1 MQLRS
6 QFREQQNNATAPA
19 GGAAG
24 STAPAAAPSGQAAAP
39 ANAAP
44 AAGGLAQLDGRS
56 LAAASPQEEKI
67 KEQRDRLEA
76 VLARRRRRSAAA
88 AQLAEAMAPEAS
100 EAASASRA
108 GAAGQTPGRK
118 RALSASSLKGALRL
132 RASSSGG
139 ADAANGSAAAGALRN
154 RPRLQRRVVLQPAPG
169 AAALI
174 SLSST
179 LAEGLAE

>member
-76 VLARRRRRSAAA
+76 VLARRRRRSRRRWRRRPARLPAHP
-88 AQLAEAMAPEAS
+88 AQAPL
-100 EAASASRA
+100 
-108 GAAGQTPGRK
+108 GRH
-118 RALSASSLKGALRL
+118 L
-132 RASSSGG
+132 
-139 ADAANGSAAAGALRN
+139 
-154 RPRLQRRVVLQPAPG
+154 
-169 AAALI
+169 
-174 SLSST
+174 
-179 LAEGLAE
+179 